1 MNAIEESNET
11 TRRRAWLA
19 SLLMRRGS
27 STLDRLAACFERLR
41 HAPRPWR
48 RRLQRQLA
56 ATLTGA
62 ALLLALVHAP
72 AGAANITVFNGE
84 VNVAA
89 NGKCSLREAIINAN
103 NGNQTHAD
111 CAAGSVGAD
120 TIDLPSN
127 GSFLIKNGYA
137 TVYYS
142 LTGLPTITDDLI
154 IEGHGA
160 TIRRDTA
167 TKFRLMAVDTG
178 IVLEIHQ
185 TTLSNGHATG
195 SGGAIYSNN
204 GDVRLHDS
212 TISGNAADG
221 VGGGIYQYGNAS
233 QAADGAIAVT
243 DSTFRA
249 NEAGFGGAIH
259 VRGDFFDKSTVDIDN
274 SLFEGNQG
282 GAIYSDGGDV
292 SITASTFAGNSAI
305 VGGAIGASY
314 SDLTVSD
321 STLNDN
327 TASVRGGGVWGETAD
342 ITIVNSTLSGN
353 NALASGGG
361 IYTEGFALTV
371 LNSTVTA
378 NEATLRGGGIYATYF
393 TNLTLER
400 SLVSGNS
407 APNGPEIY
415 LDGYSD
421 SVTANKQNLFGH
433 SGNSG
438 VVGFTP
444 GATDIVPSVSLPA
457 IRNDALADN
466 GGPTRTHAL
475 VADSPALDAAPKAAC
490 NAAPIGGVDQ
500 RGLPRNANGK
510 GGNSTKECDIGA
522 FEAQGVPPAPA
533 RLYVSPTAT
542 GMVSGIDARP
552 EDILSFDPVTQTWSM
567 HFDGGDVGLD
577 KALSAFSRM
586 PNGDLLLTFKVN
598 ATLPGVGA
606 VTPWDVVRF
615 TPTSLGD
622 NTAGTFSWYIDGS
635 DVGLTTAAE
644 KIDALDVLPDDRV
657 LVSSDG
663 ALSVPKPGGGAI
675 KAQDEDLA
683 AFTPTTTGA
692 DTAGAWA
699 LYFDGTA
706 VPGLKAE
713 DVGGAAVDAPS
724 GNIYV
729 VITNAFNVAGVSG
742 DAKDIVLLRPTF
754 NGFKVERHWR
764 GPDNGFN
771 LNLGGIER
779 Q

>member
-1 MNAIEESNET
+1 MNPTDDRSET

-19 SLLMRRGS
+19 SLLMRRES
-27 STLDRLAACFERLR
+27 SALGRLAAHYERLR

-62 ALLLALVHAP
+62 ALLLALIHAP
-72 AGAANITVFNGE
+72 AGAAGIAVFNGE
-84 VNVAA
+84 VNVVA

-120 TIDLPSN
+120 TIDLPAN
-127 GSFLIKNGYA
+127 GTFLIKNGYA

-154 IEGHGA
+154 IQGNGA
-160 TIRRDTA
+160 MIERDVA
-167 TKFRLMAVDTG
+167 TKFRLMAVNTG
-178 IVLEIHQ
+178 VVLEIHQ
-185 TTLSNGHATG
+185 ATLSNGHSTG
-195 SGGAIYSNN
+195 DGGAIYSNN

-212 TISGNAADG
+212 TISGNAADDE
-221 VGGGIYQYGNAS
+221 GGGIHQYGNAS
-233 QAADGAIAVT
+233 QAADGAIVVE

-249 NEAGFGGAIH
+249 NEATQGGAIT
-259 VRGDFFDKSTVDIDN
+259 VRGDFFDKSAVDIDT

-282 GAIYSDGGDV
+282 GAIYSDGGNV
-292 SITASTFAGNSAI
+292 SVTASTFAGNSAN
-305 VGGAIGASY
+305 VGGAISAFE
-314 SDLTVSD
+314 SDLAISG
-321 STLNDN
+321 STLSDN
-327 TASVRGGGVWGETAD
+327 SATVRGGGIWGDTAG
-342 ITIVNSTLSGN
+342 ITIVNSTMSGN
-353 NALASGGG
+353 SALSSGGG
-361 IYTEGFALTV
+361 IYTQGFALTV
-371 LNSTVTA
+371 LNSTITE
-378 NEATLRGGGIYATYF
+378 NEAALRGGGIHAYS

-400 SLVSGNS
+400 SLISGNAAPESPEVYGDNLDS
-407 APNGPEIY
+407 AN
-415 LDGYSD
+415 
-421 SVTANKQNLFGH
+421 VNKQNLFGH

-444 GATDIVPSVSLPA
+444 GATDIVPAVSLPA
-457 IRNDALADN
+457 ILNSAPADN
-466 GGPTRTHAL
+466 GGPTKTHAL
-475 VADSPALDAAPKAAC
+475 VANSPALDAAPKTAC

-510 GGNSTKECDIGA
+510 GGNSTQECDIGA
-522 FEAQGVPPAPA
+522 FEAQGVPPAPP
-533 RLYVSPTAT
+533 RLYVSPTAA
-542 GMVSGIDARP
+542 GLVSGIDARP
-552 EDILSFDPVTQTWSM
+552 EDILSFDSVTGTWAM
-567 HFDGGDVGLD
+567 HFDGGDLGLS
-577 KALSAFSRM
+577 KALSAFSLM
-586 PNGDLLLTFKVN
+586 GDGDLLLTFKANV
-598 ATLPGVGA
+598 TLPSVGA

-622 NTAGTFSWYIDGS
+622 NTAGTFSWYVDGS

-644 KIDALDVLPDDRV
+644 KIDALDVLPDGRL
-657 LVSSDG
+657 LVSTDG
-663 ALSVPKPGGGAI
+663 SLSVPKPGGGAI

-683 AFTPTTTGA
+683 AFTPATTGA
-692 DTAGAWA
+692 DTAGTWA

-706 VPGLKAE
+706 VPGMKAE

-729 VITNAFNVAGVSG
+729 AITNAFNIGGVSG
-742 DAKDIVLLRPTF
+742 DARDIVVLKPVF
-754 NGFKVERHWR
+754 GGYEVERVWR

>member
-1 MNAIEESNET
+1 MNATEESNET

-19 SLLMRRGS
+19 SLLMRRES
-27 STLDRLAACFERLR
+27 SALGRLAAHLERLR

-72 AGAANITVFNGE
+72 ASAATITVFNGE

-103 NGNQTHAD
+103 NGDQTHAD

-120 TIDLPSN
+120 TIDLPAN
-127 GSFLIKNGYA
+127 GTFLIKNGYA

-154 IEGHGA
+154 IQGNGA
-160 TIRRDTA
+160 MIERDVA

-178 IVLEIHQ
+178 VVLEIHQ
-185 TTLSNGHATG
+185 ATLSNGHATG

-233 QAADGAIAVT
+233 QAADGAIVVN

-249 NEAGFGGAIH
+249 NEANFGGAIH
-259 VRGDFFDKSTVDIDN
+259 VRGDFFDKSAVDIDN

-292 SITASTFAGNSAI
+292 SVTASTFAGNSAI
-305 VGGAIGASY
+305 VGGAISASY
-314 SDLTVSD
+314 SDLAVSD
-321 STLNDN
+321 STLSDN
-327 TASVRGGGVWGETAD
+327 SASVRGGGIWGETAG

-353 NALASGGG
+353 SALSSGGG
-361 IYTEGFALTV
+361 IYTSGFALTV
-371 LNSTVTA
+371 LNSTITA
-378 NEATLRGGGIYATYF
+378 NDASLRGGGIHPYSTD
-393 TNLTLER
+393 LTLER
-400 SLVSGNS
+400 SLISGNS
-407 APNGPEIY
+407 APDGPEVY
-415 LDGYSD
+415 GDNLYNND
-421 SVTANKQNLFGH
+421 VNVNKQNLFGH

-438 VVGFTP
+438 VVGLTP

-457 IRNDALADN
+457 ILNSALADN

-475 VADSPALDAAPKAAC
+475 VANSPALDAAPKAAC

-533 RLYVSPTAT
+533 KLYVSPTAA
-542 GMVSGIDARP
+542 GMVGGIDARP
-552 EDILSFDPVTQTWSM
+552 EDVLSFDLVTGTWSM

-577 KALSAFSRM
+577 KALSAFSQM
-586 PNGDLLLTFKVN
+586 TNGDLLLVFKAN

-622 NTAGTFSWYIDGS
+622 NTAGTFSWYVDGS

-644 KIDALDVLPDDRV
+644 KIDALDILPDGRV
-657 LVSSDG
+657 LVSTDG
-663 ALSVPKPGGGAI
+663 SLSVPKPGGGAI

-692 DTAGAWA
+692 DTAGTWA

-724 GNIYV
+724 GYLYV
-729 VITNAFNVAGVSG
+729 AITNAFNIGGVSG
-742 DAKDIVLLRPTF
+742 DARDILQLRPVF
-754 NGFKVERHWR
+754 GGFRVERVWR